1 MDDLETLV
9 TQAQGGDRAAIE
21 ELTARSRP
29 PIFFYALKLLGNHAD
44 ADALTQEVQLHAL
57 RKLHL
62 LRDSRRYV
70 PWVRRITV
78 NMVMEH
84 RRRVR
89 RVVVLTNLGQDAD
102 YLDTFPDS
110 RDWQGEV
117 DVAQA
122 LETLQPDSRQ
132 AIARY
137 YMWGQSLPEIA
148 ADTGVL
154 VGTLKSRLHTAR
166 RTLREKMGVPC

>member
-1 MDDLETLV
+1 MDDLEPLV
-9 TQAQGGDRAAIE
+9 TRAQGGDRAAIE
-21 ELTARSRP
+21 ELTTRSRP
-29 PIFFYALKLLGNHAD
+29 PIFYYALKLLGNHAD
-44 ADALTQEVQLHAL
+44 ADTLTQEVQLHAL

-62 LRDSRRYV
+62 LRDARRYV
-70 PWVRRITV
+70 PWVRRITL

-89 RVVVLTNLGQDAD
+89 RVVVLSNLGQDPD
-102 YLDTFPDS
+102 YLDTHPDP

-122 LETLQPDSRQ
+122 LETLRPEAQQ
-132 AIARY
+132 AISRY
-137 YMWGQSLPEIA
+137 YLWGQSLPEIA
-148 ADTGVL
+148 TDTGVL

-166 RTLREKMGVPC
+166 QTLKEKMGAPC